1 VTALLRGELIKAVT
15 TRTLFGY
22 AALGVALA
30 IANVLIMTLS
40 NDLVTVADKQE
51 AIAGLPMLLIL
62 FGLVGAAGEYRH
74 RTAAPAALAAG
85 GSRGRVLLARAGAY
99 AVTGLVL
106 GGLAAAVSLA
116 LGLPLLSGEGGLGLG
131 FDEIAAVATG
141 SVVGAGLCAIMGVAA
156 GALVRNQVVGVVGAL
171 LLMFVAMPLLNVADE
186 TAAEL
191 SPFGAA
197 VVLAG
202 DPAVGGTLSWGMAGL
217 VLAAWTVPLLFAAI
231 VLERRRDLA

>member
-1 VTALLRGELIKAVT
+1 MTALLRGELIKTVT

-40 NDLVTVADKQE
+40 KDLVTVADKQE

-85 GSRGRVLLARAGAY
+85 GSRGRLLLARAGAY
-99 AVTGLVL
+99 AVTGLAL
-106 GGLAAAVSLA
+106 GALTTAASLA
-116 LGLPLLSGEGGLGLG
+116 LGLPRLSGVGGLGLG
-131 FDEIAAVATG
+131 SGKIAAVATG

-156 GALVRNQVVGVVGAL
+156 GALVRNQVAGVVGAL
-171 LLMFVAMPLLNVADE
+171 ILMFVAMPLLNVADE

-202 DPAVGGTLSWGMAGL
+202 DPAVGGTLSWGTAGL
-217 VLAAWTVPLLFAAI
+217 VLAAWTFPLLFAAI

>member
-1 VTALLRGELIKAVT
+1 MTGLLRGELIKTVT

-22 AALGVALA
+22 AALGLALA

-40 NDLVTVADKQE
+40 KDLLTVADKQE

-85 GSRGRVLLARAGAY
+85 GRRGRLLLARAGAY

-106 GGLAAAVSLA
+106 GTLAAAGALA
-116 LGLPLLSGEGGLGLG
+116 LGLPLLSGEPGPSLGSG
-131 FDEIAAVATG
+131 EITAVATG
-141 SVVGAGLCAIMGVAA
+141 SILGAALCAIMGVAA
-156 GALVRNQVVGVVGAL
+156 GAIVRNQVAGVVGAL
-171 LLMFVAMPLLNVADE
+171 IMMFVATPLLAIADE

-191 SPFGAA
+191 SPFGSAI
-197 VVLAG
+197 VLAG
-202 DPAVGGTLSWGMAGL
+202 DPTADTLSSGAAGL
-217 VLAAWTVPLLFAAI
+217 VLAAWTVPLLLAA
-231 VLERRRDLA
+231 VVVERRRDLA

>member
-1 VTALLRGELIKAVT
+1 VTALLRGELIKTVT

-22 AALGVALA
+22 AALAVALA

-40 NDLVTVADKQE
+40 KDLLTVADKQE

-85 GSRGRVLLARAGAY
+85 GRRGRLLVARAGAH
-99 AVTGLVL
+99 ALTGLVL
-106 GGLAAAVSLA
+106 GALTAAVALA
-116 LGLPLLSGEGGLGLG
+116 LGLPLLSGEPGPGVGTV
-131 FDEIAAVATG
+131 EIAAVATG
-141 SVVGAGLCAIMGVAA
+141 SIVGAGLCAIMGVAA

-171 LLMFVAMPLLNVADE
+171 ILMFVAMPLLNVADE

-197 VVLAG
+197 FGLAG
-202 DPAVGGTLSWGMAGL
+202 DPTADTLSWGESGL
-217 VLAAWTVPLLFAAI
+217 VLVAWTVTLLLAAI
-231 VLERRRDLA
+231 VVERRRDVA